1 MDSLMCPTMANV
13 LNTWMLKFVNMSVYH
28 NLPKNKCKYSSIA
41 DPLLFSYYLAS
52 DDKFSILKLENK
64 RFFLKLKDNEI

>member
-1 MDSLMCPTMANV
+1 MCPTMANV
-13 LNTWMLKFVNMSVYH
+13 LNTWMLKFVNMLVYH
-28 NLPKNKCKYSSIA
+28 NLPKNKCKNSSVA
-41 DPLLFSYYLAS
+41 DPLLFSNYLAS

>member
-1 MDSLMCPTMANV
+1 
-13 LNTWMLKFVNMSVYH
+13 MLVYH
-28 NLPKNKCKYSSIA
+28 NLPKNKCKNSSIA